1 MSVFSFSSFHTSFDP
16 GVPCQFGKIKFKTL
30 LGTGI
35 WPAGNQTSNHF
46 YCVHELVFMLLP
58 VLQIA
63 EIQPVFLILPS
74 SREFDFSFIYI
85 LDLSKDQ
92 GKSKRERERVY
103 TKKCAIKSLVWF
115 LVLSTD
121 YSDRIRALLAAVCL
135 WGSRQPREDH
145 CDGRLLLPQP
155 SGPKDISLSWY
166 VFTSWSGFN

>member
-1 MSVFSFSSFHTSFDP
+1 MRGFFFFHTSFDP

-74 SREFDFSFIYI
+74 SRELDFSFIYI

-92 GKSKRERERVY
+92 GKSKKERRERESLQ
-103 TKKCAIKSLVWF
+103 TKCAIKSLVWF
-115 LVLSTD
+115 LVLSAD

-155 SGPKDISLSWY
+155 SGQKDISLSWY
-166 VFTSWSGFN
+166 VFTSWSGTN